1 MFQRASHSFN
11 SVSSLNASD
20 APPSPMLHSMER
32 AEEVWAAVNGFT
44 LTDENEEDVP
54 SLNEEEM

>member
-1 MFQRASHSFN
+1 
-11 SVSSLNASD
+11 
-20 APPSPMLHSMER
+20 MER